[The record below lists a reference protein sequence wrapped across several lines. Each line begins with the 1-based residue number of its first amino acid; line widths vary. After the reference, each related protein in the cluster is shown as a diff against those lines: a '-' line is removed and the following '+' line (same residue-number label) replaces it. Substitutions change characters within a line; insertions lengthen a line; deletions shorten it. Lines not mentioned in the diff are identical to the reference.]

1 MHKLQR
7 VVFASALALAACCAF
22 AADPP
27 AARDAGPYVPSP
39 QSVVA
44 DMLKLAEVGPND
56 FVIDL
61 GSGDGRIV
69 LTAAKVFGARGMGIE
84 IKDELVALSNE
95 AARREGI
102 ADRVTFVKQ
111 DLFKAD
117 VSRATVL
124 TMYLLPDTVNMLRDK
139 LLRELRPGTRVIS
152 HDYPLAGWSHDRY
165 VHMDLKEKVAISGV
179 TTTLIYVYVVPAKV
193 AGRWRAQVPSTVGR
207 RVTLDLQQYVNRI
220 SGSARIDGK
229 DVPLLSPHLRGDRI
243 DFRVL
248 RRDGGYAELSGE
260 VRRNRIE
267 GLAKGNGA
275 ETPWSATREAR

>member
-1 MHKLQR
+1 MKQ
-7 VVFASALALAACCAF
+7 ALRILVAAAIAIAACAAF
-22 AADPP
+22 AADSP

-44 DMLKLAEVGPND
+44 DMLKLAEVGPDD

-248 RRDGGYAELSGE
+248 RRDGGYAEFSGQ

-275 ETPWSATREAR
+275 ETPWKATREAR